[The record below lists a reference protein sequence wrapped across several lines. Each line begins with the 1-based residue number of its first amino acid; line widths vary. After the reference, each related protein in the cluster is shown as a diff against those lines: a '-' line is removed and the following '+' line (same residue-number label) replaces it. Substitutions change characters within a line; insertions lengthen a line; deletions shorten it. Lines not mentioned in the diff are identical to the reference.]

1 MSNSFG
7 FFLILV
13 LGLLPDECFRDWIP
27 FNVIFWCNHLNVTP
41 GLTSYVTYFLITAFS
56 LPGLREL
63 EASGS
68 YRWTGQTWT
77 HDLWLD
83 GRPEREWYKGRHWI
97 HCCPVGRHGK
107 WGASQDIH
115 PKIWKNQQPNHLQV
129 RISRMLPVVI
139 SFGQISPV
147 LCNLFCR
154 AHMVFYHLLCK
165 HY

>member
-1 MSNSFG
+1 MNFLETASTSMSSFG
-7 FFLILV
+7 
-13 LGLLPDECFRDWIP
+13 
-27 FNVIFWCNHLNVTP
+27 VIISMSLWACQKN
-41 GLTSYVTYFLITAFS
+41 VTYFLIIVFS
-56 LPGLREL
+56 LPGLRKL

-68 YRWTGQTWT
+68 HRRTGQTWT